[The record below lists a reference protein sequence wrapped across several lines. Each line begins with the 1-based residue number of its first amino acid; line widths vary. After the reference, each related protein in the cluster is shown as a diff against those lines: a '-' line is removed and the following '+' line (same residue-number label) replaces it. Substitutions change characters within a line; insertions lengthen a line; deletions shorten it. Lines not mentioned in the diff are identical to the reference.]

1 MPDCRMGA
9 VIMKMIKRTRT
20 TSMNGTMLMSE
31 RDVCVDLASWGMVG
45 LSSVAVG
52 DTDIGYQ
59 RPDIRKQ
66 ERTNAEFAED
76 TEIAEIGNPGGLAY
90 GAHVR

>member
-1 MPDCRMGA
+1 
-9 VIMKMIKRTRT
+9 
-20 TSMNGTMLMSE
+20 
-31 RDVCVDLASWGMVG
+31 MVG